1 MEQHAKQRPNI
12 LFILTDD
19 QGPWALSCAG
29 NNDIITPNLDALAA
43 SGTRF
48 ENFFC
53 TSPVCSPARASL
65 LTGKI
70 PSQHGVLDWI
80 REGNDGEEC
89 INYLSGH
96 AGYTEFLHAVGYTCG
111 LSGKWHL
118 GCSQVP
124 QMGMSHWYAH
134 QKGSDHY
141 YNAPMYRNGFLEHD
155 PGYVTD
161 LITDD
166 AVGFMKARR
175 NDDGPFYCGVHYTAP
190 HGPWGPEDHPE
201 EVRALYAEC
210 EFSSCPREPFH
221 PLAAY
226 RFDEANFRECLIGY
240 FSAVTAMDTG
250 VGRLIACLDEL
261 GIRDDTLVFFVSDNG
276 FNCGHHGIW
285 GKGNGTLQPN
295 MFDTSVKVPA
305 IASHPGVI
313 PAGVVSDAMIS
324 GYDFMPTLLD
334 YVGIDTPRDSALPGA
349 SRSSE
354 FLGLGG
360 GDDDGDVVVFDEYG
374 AVRMIRTPEWKYV
387 HRCGAPGDELYDL
400 RRDSGERQNLV
411 DERSTKATTGELHGR
426 LEQWF
431 ERYVDPALDASKQPV
446 CGAGQLGLMGSVAQG
461 RPVFVTEREVSTDPS
476 HDPGMDRRN
485 KR

>member
-1 MEQHAKQRPNI
+1 MEQHKNDRPNI
-12 LFILTDD
+12 LFVLTDD
-19 QGPWALSCAG
+19 QGPWAMSCAG
-29 NNDIITPNLDALAA
+29 NDDIITPNLDALAA

-80 REGNDGEEC
+80 REGNDGEDC
-89 INYLSGH
+89 ISYLSGH
-96 AGYTEFLHAVGYTCG
+96 TGYTEYLQAAGYTCG

-118 GCSQVP
+118 GCSHVP

-141 YNAPMYRNGFLEHD
+141 YHAPMYRDGVLERD

-166 AVGFMKARR
+166 AVEFMRARHAA
-175 NDDGPFYCGVHYTAP
+175 DDRFYCGVHYTAP
-190 HGPWGPEDHPE
+190 HGPWGRDEHPAD
-201 EVRALYAEC
+201 VRTLYADC
-210 EFSSCPREPFH
+210 EFPTCPREPFH

-240 FSAVTAMDTG
+240 FTAVTAMDAG
-250 VGRLIACLDEL
+250 IGRLIACLEEL
-261 GIRDDTLVFFVSDNG
+261 GIREDTLVFFVSDNG

-285 GKGNGTLQPN
+285 GKGNGTLVPN

-313 PAGVVSDAMIS
+313 PAGVVSGAMIS

-334 YVGIDTPRDSALPGA
+334 YVGIDATEDSTLPGV
-349 SRSSE
+349 SRSPE
-354 FLGLGG
+354 FLGHGH
-360 GDDDGDVVVFDEYG
+360 DSEKDIVVFDEYG
-374 AVRMIRTPEWKYV
+374 PVRMIRTREWKYV
-387 HRCGAPGDELYDL
+387 HRYGTGGDELYDL
-400 RRDSGERQNLV
+400 RRDPGERSNLV
-411 DERSTKATTGELHGR
+411 DEVSTKATIGELHGR
-426 LEQWF
+426 LERWF
-431 ERYVDPALDASKQPV
+431 VRYVDPSLDASKEPV
-446 CGAGQLGLMGSVAQG
+446 RGAGQTGLVGQKSAG
-461 RPVFVTEREVSTDPS
+461 LPVFVTEREVSFDPS
-476 HDPGMDRRN
+476 HDPGMDSRN
-485 KR
+485 KP